1 MHIHPLIVVGLAAI
15 AVALAGLFWLLA
27 TPLARLFVWCVLH
40 IFFKVRIVG
49 GSRLPKTGAGLIV
62 SNHVSYADA
71 ILIGSATPRFIRF
84 LMWQP
89 LFDNKWLNPFC
100 RLFRAIPVPTGSPQ
114 KSLRALRD
122 ARREL
127 EKGELVGIFP
137 EGELTRTGDVKPFE
151 RGVELIARGFETNP
165 VIPVYIHG
173 LWGHALS
180 MKDGRPFASRL
191 RLRQP
196 VTVCIG
202 EPVKGPVSAEQL
214 HLRVLELGGEANGVR
229 HAS

>member
-1 MHIHPLIVVGLAAI
+1 LAAI
-15 AVALAGLFWLLA
+15 ALTLGYVFWWLA
-27 TPLARLFVWCVLH
+27 TPLARLFVWCILH
-40 IFFKVRIVG
+40 TFFKVKIVG
-49 GSRLPKTGAGLIV
+49 AARLPRTGAALIV

-100 RLFRAIPVPTGSPQ
+100 RLFRAIPVPTGSPK
-114 KSLRALRD
+114 KSLRAIRD

-127 EKGELVGIFP
+127 EMGELVGIFP
-137 EGELTRTGDVKPFE
+137 EGELTRTGEVRPFE
-151 RGVELIARGFETNP
+151 RGVELIARGFEANP

-180 MKDGRPFASRL
+180 MKDGRPFAVPL

-196 VTVCIG
+196 VTVYIG
-202 EPVKGPVSAEQL
+202 EPVTGPISAEQMRL
-214 HLRVLELGGEANGVR
+214 SVLELSGEVTGAR
-229 HAS
+229 RAS

>member
-1 MHIHPLIVVGLAAI
+1 MHISPLIVAGLAAL
-15 AVALAGLFWLLA
+15 ALAAVYQFPWLA
-27 TPLARLFVWCVLH
+27 TPLARLVVWCVLH

-49 GSRLPKTGAGLIV
+49 SDRLPRTGGGLIV

-71 ILIGSATPRFIRF
+71 ILIGSATPRYIRF

-100 RLFRAIPVPTGSPQ
+100 RLFRAIPVSTASP
-114 KSLRALRD
+114 KEALRAVRD

-151 RGVELIARGFETNP
+151 RGVELIARGFEDKP
-165 VIPVYIHG
+165 VIPVYVSG
-173 LWGHALS
+173 LWGHSLS
-180 MKDGRPFASRL
+180 MKGGQLFATPL

-196 VTVCIG
+196 VTVYIG
-202 EPVKGPVSAEQL
+202 EPVTVPISAGQL
-214 HLRVLELGGEANGVR
+214 HLRVLELGNEVAQVR
-229 HAS
+229 